1 MIKPFLDAIASF
13 NKEVDEIT
21 YSINHVFLTQY
32 SMRKRLKV
40 FGNQGLAAIQKEMK
54 QFHNLDVITPI
65 DVKTMTKQKK
75 NKKQDE
81 DEEPSKEE
89 ELLFLQ
95 QQDEHWEYC
104 GWYKKKHSAVFK
116 DYVQTKNV
124 GVT

>member
-1 MIKPFLDAIASF
+1 MLEAEEIVYAFLLVNNAD
-13 NKEVDEIT
+13 
-21 YSINHVFLTQY
+21 
-32 SMRKRLKV
+32 RKRYRDL
-40 FGNQGLAAIQKEMK
+40 QTEMMNSYT
-54 QFHNLDVITPI
+54 QNR
-65 DVKTMTKQKK
+65 KTYPQSMVDAKRMINNYVPRFIPKNNSNKNK